1 MLVHPDKNPTMT
13 DRASLAFEGMEYI
26 KNKCLDYFLSRDII
40 NVILSLVIRQSIFKK
55 ISLKPKS
62 ELESKGS

>member
-26 KNKCLDYFLSRDII
+26 KNKCLDYILSRDII
-40 NVILSLVIRQSIFKK
+40 NVILLLVIRQSIFKK
-55 ISLKPKS
+55 ISLKSRS